1 MLKEEYKDCNIHDFD
16 SKVTERVAECLKE
29 AEEAIR
35 KMPVKLLEPSYE
47 FLRGFYD
54 GIFCEQNQ
62 FDLDYDY
69 LKGFYKGTTM
79 RFK

>member
-1 MLKEEYKDCNIHDFD
+1 MSIYPNSE
-16 SKVTERVAECLKE
+16 SKVIERVSGCLKE

-35 KMPVKLLEPSYE
+35 KMPVELLEPSYE
-47 FLRGFYD
+47 FLMGFYD
-54 GIFCEQNQ
+54 GIFYKETKITTN
-62 FDLDYDY
+62 LTYEY